1 MSQITAYFEA
11 NGGRFLEMLSA
22 HIRISLIALFLA
34 SLIGLP
40 AGFLCVRHPRS
51 QKFIT
56 GLFSVL
62 RVIPSLA
69 IVLLMVPLMRTGTAP
84 AVVALVLLA
93 VPPVLMNTVAGLEGV
108 PPFMLETA
116 EGIGMTASQVWT
128 KVRFPLAM
136 PMLLTGIKTAAVE
149 IVASAT
155 LASKIGAGG
164 LGDIIFAGIGL
175 FKKELLL
182 IGGVSVALLSLA
194 TGLLFSLVERYSL
207 QGTTQGNGLTGADM
221 PVRFSM

>member
-1 MSQITAYFEA
+1 MNARAWLTYFES
-11 NGGRFLEMLSA
+11 NGSRFWGMLLA
-22 HIRISLIALFLA
+22 HIRISLIALLIA
-34 SLIGLP
+34 VLIGIP

-51 QKFIT
+51 QKFIA

-69 IVLLMVPLMRTGTAP
+69 ILLLMVPLLGTGTAP

-93 VPPVLMNTVAGLEGV
+93 VPPILMNTVAGLDGV

-116 EGIGMTASQVWT
+116 EGLGMTAPQVWR

-136 PMLLTGIKTAAVE
+136 PMILTGIKTAAVE
-149 IVASAT
+149 VVASAT

-175 FKKELLL
+175 FKTELLL
-182 IGGVSVALLSLA
+182 IGGISVALLSLC
-194 TGLLFSLVERYSL
+194 TGLLFALLEKQTMKHRTV
-207 QGTTQGNGLTGADM
+207 
-221 PVRFSM
+221 

>member
-1 MSQITAYFEA
+1 MFSQITAYFA
-11 NGGRFLEMLSA
+11 SNGPRFWGMLGA
-22 HIRISLIALFLA
+22 HIRISLIALA
-34 SLIGLP
+34 IAVLIGVP
-40 AGFLCVRHPRS
+40 AGFLCVRRPRS
-51 QKFIT
+51 QKAIT

-69 IVLLMVPLMRTGTAP
+69 ILLLMVPLLGTGTPP
-84 AVVALVLLA
+84 AVAALVLLA
-93 VPPVLMNTVAGLEGV
+93 VPPILMNTVAGLEGV
-108 PPFMLETA
+108 PAFMLETG
-116 EGIGMTASQVWT
+116 EGLGMTPSQVWT

-136 PMLLTGIKTAAVE
+136 PMLLTGMKTAAGE

-175 FKKELLL
+175 NKTELLL

-194 TGLLFSLVERYSL
+194 TGLLFNLIEKKTMKHRAV
-207 QGTTQGNGLTGADM
+207 
-221 PVRFSM
+221 

>member
-1 MSQITAYFEA
+1 MLSQITAYFES
-11 NGGRFLEMLSA
+11 NGPRFFGMLGA
-22 HIRISLIALFLA
+22 HIRVSVIALVLA
-34 SLIGLP
+34 VLIGIP
-40 AGFLCVRHPRS
+40 AGFLCVRHPKS
-51 QKFIT
+51 QKAIT

-69 IVLLMVPLMRTGTAP
+69 ILLLMVPIMGTGTAP

-108 PPFMLETA
+108 PEFMLETA
-116 EGIGMTASQVWT
+116 EGVGMNPTQVWT

-136 PMLLTGIKTAAVE
+136 PMILTGIKTAAVE

-175 FKKELLL
+175 FKTELLL
-182 IGGVSVALLSLA
+182 IGGVSVALLSLL
-194 TGLLFSLVERYSL
+194 TGLLFAIVEKSTMKHR
-207 QGTTQGNGLTGADM
+207 T
-221 PVRFSM
+221 V

>member
-1 MSQITAYFEA
+1 MTALILNYFRE
-11 NGGRFLEMLSA
+11 NSGRFWGMLAA
-22 HIRISLIALFLA
+22 HVQVSILSLGIAV
-34 SLIGLP
+34 LIGVP
-40 AGFLCVRHPRS
+40 AGFLCVRWKKA
-51 QKFIT
+51 QKYIT

-69 IVLLMVPLMRTGTAP
+69 ILLLMVPIMGTGTAP

-93 VPPVLMNTVAGLEGV
+93 VPPILINTVAGLEGV
-108 PPFMLETA
+108 PEFMLETA
-116 EGIGMTASQVWT
+116 EGVGMNPTQVWT

-136 PMLLTGIKTAAVE
+136 PMILTGIKTAAVE

-175 FKKELLL
+175 FKTELLL
-182 IGGVSVALLSLA
+182 IGGMSVALLSLL
-194 TGLLFSLVERYSL
+194 TGLIFAIIEKSTMKHRTV
-207 QGTTQGNGLTGADM
+207 
-221 PVRFSM
+221 

>member
-1 MSQITAYFEA
+1 MFSQITAYFES
-11 NGGRFLEMLSA
+11 NGPRFFGMLGA
-22 HIRISLIALFLA
+22 HIRVSLIALA
-34 SLIGLP
+34 IAVLIGIP
-40 AGFLCVRHPRS
+40 AGFLCVRHPKS
-51 QKFIT
+51 QKAIT

-69 IVLLMVPLMRTGTAP
+69 ILLLMVPLLGTGTAP

-93 VPPVLMNTVAGLEGV
+93 VPPILMNTVAGLEGV
-108 PPFMLETA
+108 PEFMLETA
-116 EGIGMTASQVWT
+116 EGVGMNPTQVWT

-136 PMLLTGIKTAAVE
+136 PMILTGIKTAAVE

-175 FKKELLL
+175 FKTELLL
-182 IGGVSVALLSLA
+182 IGGMSVALLSLL
-194 TGLLFSLVERYSL
+194 TGLIFAIIEKSTMKHRTV
-207 QGTTQGNGLTGADM
+207 
-221 PVRFSM
+221 

>member
-1 MSQITAYFEA
+1 MAPIISYFQE
-11 NGGRFLEMLSA
+11 NSPRFFGMLGA
-22 HIRISLIALFLA
+22 HIRVSLIALVIA
-34 SLIGLP
+34 VLIGIP

-51 QKFIT
+51 QKAIT

-69 IVLLMVPLMRTGTAP
+69 ILLLMVPLLGTGTGP

-93 VPPVLMNTVAGLEGV
+93 VPPILMNTVAGLDSV
-108 PPFMLETA
+108 LPFMLETA
-116 EGIGMTASQVWT
+116 DGVGMTPSQVWT

-136 PMLLTGIKTAAVE
+136 PMLLTGMKTAAVE
-149 IVASAT
+149 IVSSAT

-175 FKKELLL
+175 NKTELLL
-182 IGGVSVALLSLA
+182 IGGISVALLSLS
-194 TGLLFSLVERYSL
+194 TGLLFALLEKKTMKHRI
-207 QGTTQGNGLTGADM
+207 A
-221 PVRFSM
+221 